1 MVALSTGKYELTRE
15 KVEFSQYMREEGY
28 HIIPIKPEHQLV
40 SPILEHAEVR
50 PSSLHGHCL
59 QHLVFCFSYSCE
71 STLATTCV
79 FVVDVELEETHTEV
93 GCALQLYGC
102 NVLNLGNSRI
112 ISVNADTGRQIV
124 KDPHFHGDVQ
134 VIDYSPITSMYGAVH
149 CSSQVVRR
157 LPSSLKDKMV
167 QDALRKSRQPE

>member
-1 MVALSTGKYELTRE
+1 MC
-15 KVEFSQYMREEGY
+15 M
-28 HIIPIKPEHQLV
+28 
-40 SPILEHAEVR
+40 
-50 PSSLHGHCL
+50 
-59 QHLVFCFSYSCE
+59 
-71 STLATTCV
+71 
-79 FVVDVELEETHTEV
+79 
-93 GCALQLYGC
+93 QLYGC

-157 LPSSLKDKMV
+157 LPSSLKDKLV
-167 QDALRKSRQPE
+167 TEALKRTRLSDG

>member
-1 MVALSTGKYELTRE
+1 MVGLSAGKYELTRE

-40 SPILEHAEVR
+40 SPVLEQAICPVSCCDCCLEKPVSA
-50 PSSLHGHCL
+50 SSA
-59 QHLVFCFSYSCE
+59 SCM
-71 STLATTCV
+71 STPATTCL
-79 FVVDVELEETHTEV
+79 FLDVEVEV
-93 GCALQLYGC
+93 INTGIWRSLQLYGC

>member
-1 MVALSTGKYELTRE
+1 MRMLVAR
-15 KVEFSQYMREEGY
+15 
-28 HIIPIKPEHQLV
+28 
-40 SPILEHAEVR
+40 HAT
-50 PSSLHGHCL
+50 PDKCSW
-59 QHLVFCFSYSCE
+59 
-71 STLATTCV
+71 CV
-79 FVVDVELEETHTEV
+79 
-93 GCALQLYGC
+93 QLYGC

-157 LPSSLKDKMV
+157 LPSSLKDKLV
-167 QDALRKSRQPE
+167 TEALKKSRLSES

>member
-1 MVALSTGKYELTRE
+1 MPVLVVYNQNLICKCIVL
-15 KVEFSQYMREEGY
+15 
-28 HIIPIKPEHQLV
+28 HIIEVETACLV
-40 SPILEHAEVR
+40 LITG
-50 PSSLHGHCL
+50 SSSHFVHVLTA
-59 QHLVFCFSYSCE
+59 CFY
-71 STLATTCV
+71 V
-79 FVVDVELEETHTEV
+79 
-93 GCALQLYGC
+93 QLYGC

-157 LPSSLKDKMV
+157 LPSSLKDKLV
-167 QDALRKSRQPE
+167 TEALKRTRLSDN